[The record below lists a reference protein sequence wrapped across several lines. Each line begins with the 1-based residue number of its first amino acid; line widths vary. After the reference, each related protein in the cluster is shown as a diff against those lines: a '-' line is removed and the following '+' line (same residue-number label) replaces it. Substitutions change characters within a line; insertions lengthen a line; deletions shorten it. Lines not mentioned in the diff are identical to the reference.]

1 MPAHNGIFTIIP
13 SWPRSASTLLTLA
26 AGITAVLSWLFTP
39 SLGAQSLDSDE
50 VDLIRRTPLL
60 SEAQAYRYMD
70 YAEFLL
76 SDEQYEQTL
85 PVLNLLITADGVP
98 EPVQQRSQRLLEEL
112 STEEYPSLEWDGSL
126 SLFASATRDE
136 DVGGDNNG
144 KLDSF
149 DADASLSIGYRHNES
164 LSAFIEVGVASG
176 TYLDEDSEL
185 AAEPEF
191 YRDETWI
198 DVDFSTDT
206 QNRSLTLGSQSVYED
221 RGWWWDE
228 TLDLVLLNAGDDR
241 WFLKSGIGVQASHR
255 LFGERFDGND
265 EVIRGL
271 GELTFQWHDQQTTS
285 LFMLGEF
292 DQSERLQPGTSV
304 DESSLDDRGNKLYW
318 LGIRSQGTIDQEV
331 WPSVDY
337 WIDLAHVGGQ
347 EIRYDQDSDESEDD
361 TVVVADS
368 NRIDLDGWGMDLGV
382 SMQTSLPAKPRL
394 SVGFATTFNGGKVND
409 DTDRTFRQTG
419 LQSNEM
425 QLEPYYGASSY
436 GLVLNPELSNLQILT
451 LGIGFDVL
459 TSSYV
464 SLLGHDYHM
473 LSAAE
478 SLRSADLDLTF
489 DGNQTHAGRAID
501 LNLSVEELDSWDIEM
516 QVGLFQAGK
525 AVVDNANGTAYYGSV
540 ELSVDF

>member
-1 MPAHNGIFTIIP
+1 MP
-13 SWPRSASTLLTLA
+13 SWHRSASLLLTLA
-26 AGITAVLSWLFTP
+26 AGITAILPWLFTP
-39 SLGAQSLDSDE
+39 SLVAQSLDSDE
-50 VDLIRRTPLL
+50 LDLIRRTPLL

-70 YAEFLL
+70 YVEFLL

-98 EPVQQRSQRLLEEL
+98 EHVHQRSQRLLEEL
-112 STEEYPSLEWDGSL
+112 STEEYPSLEWYGNL

-176 TYLDEDSEL
+176 TYLNEDNEL
-185 AAEPEF
+185 TAEPEF

-198 DVDFSTDT
+198 DVDFSTDS

-221 RGWWWDE
+221 RGWWWDD
-228 TLDLVLLNAGDDR
+228 TLDLVLLSASDDQ
-241 WFLKSGIGVQASHR
+241 WFLQTGIGVQASHR
-255 LFGERFDGND
+255 LFGERFDDND
-265 EVIRGL
+265 EIIRGL
-271 GELTFQWHDQQTTS
+271 GELTFQWRDQQTAS
-285 LFMLGEF
+285 FFMFGKF

-304 DESSLDDRGNKLYW
+304 DESLLDDRGNELYW

-337 WIDLAHVGGQ
+337 WVDLAHVGGQ
-347 EIRYDQDSDESEDD
+347 ETRYVQDSDESDDD

-368 NRIDLDGWGMDLGV
+368 NRIDLNGWGMDLGV

-394 SVGFATTFNGGKVND
+394 SVGFATTFSGTRLND
-409 DTDRTFRQTG
+409 GTDRSFRQTG

-459 TSSYV
+459 TNSYV

-478 SLRSADLDLTF
+478 SLRSADLNLAF
-489 DGNQTHAGRAID
+489 DGIEKHAGRAID
-501 LNLSVEELDSWDIEM
+501 LNLFVEELDSWDIEM
-516 QVGLFQAGK
+516 QFGIFQAGK
-525 AVVDNANGTAYYGSV
+525 AVVDDADVTAYYGSV